1 MARVEDS
8 PWAIPVAQIASRAG
22 QSKPIDAD
30 FPAPSGIG
38 DSIVGIK
45 EGEPVHVSG
54 QFDSIVDGL
63 IFTGR
68 LVAPF
73 VSECTRC
80 LKPIDE
86 DWPVDVTVFFP
97 YESGQDKANG
107 KGGKLVFGVENGT
120 WAVTGFSKEEVFQ
133 KMDAITN
140 AIFDSC
146 EPKITPN
153 IAVQEIDGRAIIVV
167 EIIPGMQRPYYI
179 KSQGIMEGTYIRV
192 AGTTRHAERYR
203 VQELIM
209 EGTNRS
215 FDQMEREQTVS
226 EEEIAAFCEKMYQH
240 ALKLAETDTAREQI
254 QKVGK
259 NQLLSWKL
267 LVEHDGVYHPTNG
280 YLLLNGDTAEFPDAA
295 IQCAVFKGT
304 VRDIFITRKEFTGPI
319 YEQIEDAYNFVL
331 QHIDLGSRIEGIGRQ
346 DYYELPVKTI
356 REMISNAVCHRSYL
370 TPGKIQVALFDDRL
384 EVTSPGMLDSE
395 ITIEKMKSGL
405 SKIRNRGIAAA
416 FSYMNIVEAWGSG
429 IPKMF
434 REAKEYGLREPELI
448 DMGSDFRINLYR
460 KDAATDQNGVI
471 DPKERDTDDTND
483 TKVESN
489 DTNEEAILRILR
501 TNPKATQKDVVEMLG
516 VSLATVK
523 RLMNSLQKAGKIK
536 RKGSNRSG
544 SWVVI
549 DQKE

>member
-1 MARVEDS
+1 MTAEEIFAGES
-8 PWAIPVAQIASRAG
+8 ENIEFKSEIPAKSEKYMKTVVA
-22 QSKPIDAD
+22 
-30 FPAPSGIG
+30 F
-38 DSIVGIK
+38 
-45 EGEPVHVSG
+45 
-54 QFDSIVDGL
+54 
-63 IFTGR
+63 
-68 LVAPF
+68 
-73 VSECTRC
+73 
-80 LKPIDE
+80 
-86 DWPVDVTVFFP
+86 
-97 YESGQDKANG
+97 ANG

-133 KMDAITN
+133 KMDVITN

-153 IAVQEIDGRAIIVV
+153 IAVQEIDGKAIIVV

-192 AGTTRHAERYR
+192 AGTTRHAERHR
-203 VQELIM
+203 VQELIL

-267 LVEHDGVYHPTNG
+267 LVEHDGAYHPTNG

-304 VRDIFITRKEFTGPI
+304 VRDIFITRKEFTGAI

-483 TKVESN
+483 TKVEPN

>member
-1 MARVEDS
+1 MTAAEIFAGESDNVEFKS
-8 PWAIPVAQIASRAG
+8 EIPPKSEKYMKTVVA
-22 QSKPIDAD
+22 
-30 FPAPSGIG
+30 F
-38 DSIVGIK
+38 
-45 EGEPVHVSG
+45 
-54 QFDSIVDGL
+54 
-63 IFTGR
+63 
-68 LVAPF
+68 
-73 VSECTRC
+73 
-80 LKPIDE
+80 
-86 DWPVDVTVFFP
+86 
-97 YESGQDKANG
+97 ANG

-120 WAVTGFSKEEVFQ
+120 WTVTGFSKEEVFQ

-153 IAVQEIDGRAIIVV
+153 IAVQECEPKITPNIAVQEIDGKLIIVV
-167 EIIPGMQRPYYI
+167 EIISGMQRPYYI
-179 KSQGIMEGTYIRV
+179 KSQGIMDGTYIRV

-215 FDQMEREQTVS
+215 YDQIESEQIVS
-226 EEEIAAFCEKMYQH
+226 ENEIAAFCEKMYQH
-240 ALKLAETDTAREQI
+240 AIKLAETDTAREQI
-254 QKVGK
+254 QKAGK

-267 LVEHDGVYHPTNG
+267 LIEREGVCHPTNG
-280 YLLLNGDTAEFPDAA
+280 YLLLDGDMVDFPDAA
-295 IQCAVFKGT
+295 IQCAVFKGK
-304 VRDIFITRKEFTGPI
+304 VRDIFITRKEFTGAI

-331 QHIDLGSRIEGIGRQ
+331 QHIDLGSRIEGIARQ

-395 ITIEKMKSGL
+395 ITIEKMKTGL

-434 REAKEYGLREPELI
+434 QEAKEYGLREPELI

-460 KDAATDQNGVI
+460 KKAAIDQNGVI
-471 DPKERDTDDTND
+471 DPKERDTND

-489 DTNEEAILRILR
+489 DTNEEAILSIILK
-501 TNPKATQKDVVEMLG
+501 NPQATQGAIAKEVG
-516 VSLATVK
+516 ASLSTVK
-523 RLMNSLQKAGKIK
+523 RIMRSLQKSGKL
-536 RKGSNRSG
+536 RREGTNRNG
-544 SWVVI
+544 SWVVTN
-549 DQKE
+549 QKE

>member
-1 MARVEDS
+1 MTAEEIFAGES
-8 PWAIPVAQIASRAG
+8 ENIEFKSEIPVKSE
-22 QSKPIDAD
+22 KYMKT
-30 FPAPSGIG
+30 
-38 DSIVGIK
+38 V
-45 EGEPVHVSG
+45 
-54 QFDSIVDGL
+54 
-63 IFTGR
+63 
-68 LVAPF
+68 VAF
-73 VSECTRC
+73 
-80 LKPIDE
+80 
-86 DWPVDVTVFFP
+86 
-97 YESGQDKANG
+97 ANG

-120 WAVTGFSKEEVFQ
+120 WTVTGFSKEEVFQ

-153 IAVQEIDGRAIIVV
+153 IAVQEIDGKAVIVV

-226 EEEIAAFCEKMYQH
+226 EEEIAVFCEKMYQH

-267 LVEHDGVYHPTNG
+267 LVERDGAYHPTNG

-304 VRDIFITRKEFTGPI
+304 VRDIFITRKEFAGAI

-331 QHIDLGSRIEGIGRQ
+331 QHIDLGSRIEGIARQ

-370 TPGKIQVALFDDRL
+370 TPGKIQVA
-384 EVTSPGMLDSE
+384 SE

-471 DPKERDTDDTND
+471 DPKERDTND
-483 TKVESN
+483 TKVEPN

-501 TNPKATQKDVVEMLG
+501 TDPKVTQKDVVEMLG
-516 VSLATVK
+516 ISLATVK

>member
-1 MARVEDS
+1 MN
-8 PWAIPVAQIASRAG
+8 
-22 QSKPIDAD
+22 
-30 FPAPSGIG
+30 
-38 DSIVGIK
+38 
-45 EGEPVHVSG
+45 
-54 QFDSIVDGL
+54 
-63 IFTGR
+63 
-68 LVAPF
+68 
-73 VSECTRC
+73 C
-80 LKPIDE
+80 
-86 DWPVDVTVFFP
+86 
-97 YESGQDKANG
+97 
-107 KGGKLVFGVENGT
+107 
-120 WAVTGFSKEEVFQ
+120 
-133 KMDAITN
+133 
-140 AIFDSC
+140 
-146 EPKITPN
+146 
-153 IAVQEIDGRAIIVV
+153 
-167 EIIPGMQRPYYI
+167 
-179 KSQGIMEGTYIRV
+179 
-192 AGTTRHAERYR
+192 
-203 VQELIM
+203 
-209 EGTNRS
+209 
-215 FDQMEREQTVS
+215 
-226 EEEIAAFCEKMYQH
+226 
-240 ALKLAETDTAREQI
+240 
-254 QKVGK
+254 
-259 NQLLSWKL
+259 
-267 LVEHDGVYHPTNG
+267 
-280 YLLLNGDTAEFPDAA
+280 
-295 IQCAVFKGT
+295 
-304 VRDIFITRKEFTGPI
+304 
-319 YEQIEDAYNFVL
+319 
-331 QHIDLGSRIEGIGRQ
+331 
-346 DYYELPVKTI
+346 
-356 REMISNAVCHRSYL
+356 SYL

-483 TKVESN
+483 TKVEPN

>member
-1 MARVEDS
+1 MTVEEIFAGESENVEFKSD
-8 PWAIPVAQIASRAG
+8 IPAKSEKYMKTVVA
-22 QSKPIDAD
+22 
-30 FPAPSGIG
+30 F
-38 DSIVGIK
+38 
-45 EGEPVHVSG
+45 
-54 QFDSIVDGL
+54 
-63 IFTGR
+63 
-68 LVAPF
+68 
-73 VSECTRC
+73 
-80 LKPIDE
+80 
-86 DWPVDVTVFFP
+86 
-97 YESGQDKANG
+97 ANG
-107 KGGKLVFGVENGT
+107 KGGKLVFGVENGV
-120 WAVTGFSKEEVFQ
+120 WSVTGFPKEEVFQ
-133 KMDAITN
+133 KMDAVTN

-153 IAVQEIDGRAIIVV
+153 IAVQEIDGKAVIVV

-192 AGTTRHAERYR
+192 GGTTRHAERYR

-209 EGTNRS
+209 EGMNRS
-215 FDQMEREQTVS
+215 FDQLEQEQTVS

-240 ALKLAETDTAREQI
+240 AIKLAETGTAQEQI

-267 LVEHDGVYHPTNG
+267 LVERDGAYHPTNG
-280 YLLLNGDTAEFPDAA
+280 YLLLNGDLAEFPDAA
-295 IQCAVFKGT
+295 IQCAVFKGK
-304 VRDIFITRKEFTGPI
+304 VRDIFITRKEFRGAI

-331 QHIDLGSRIEGIGRQ
+331 QHIDLGARIEGIARQ

-395 ITIEKMKSGL
+395 ITIEKMRSGL

-460 KDAATDQNGVI
+460 KKADFDRNGVI
-471 DPKERDTDDTND
+471 DPKETGTNG
-483 TKVESN
+483 TETGTNGTESGAN
-489 DTNEEAILRILR
+489 KSKGGTSFDHRLSVNEKAIVKMIQS
-501 TNPKATQKDVVEMLG
+501 NPKITQKDICEKTGIPMR
-516 VSLATVK
+516 TVK
-523 RLMNSLQKAGKIK
+523 RTMSGLQKSGKIQ
-536 RKGSNRSG
+536 REGSNRNG
-544 SWVVI
+544 SWKVNYNLQAESKV
-549 DQKE
+549 